1 MNNKGKTRVGVIGVG
16 HLGNLHAK
24 MYDMIPTADFI
35 GIYDTDPERA
45 HEVADRFG
53 VKAFPDA
60 DSLLNEVEAVSVVT
74 PTSNHYDTA
83 SQALNRGKHVFIEK
97 PITADVPSAEAL
109 IKLAHEQKRIV
120 QVGHIERFNPALM
133 SLQSIEMNPM
143 FIESHRLAQ
152 FNPRGTDVAVVLDLM
167 IHDLDIILSLIK
179 SPVKQI
185 DASGVAVVSDSID
198 IANTRIQ
205 FENGAVANITAS
217 RISQKKMR
225 KMRIFQRDTYIT
237 IDFLQGLAELYR
249 LFSDGAELPDLTMM
263 LGEIGTGAQKKK
275 IAYQRPEVPDINAL
289 EYELAQF
296 VEAVRNGTPP
306 LVTAQEGKKALEVAL
321 EVLDK
326 IKGQTVPW

>member
-1 MNNKGKTRVGVIGVG
+1 MQTKTKVGVIGVG

-24 MYDMIPTADFI
+24 MYDMIPSADFI
-35 GIYDTDPERA
+35 GIYDIDAGRAKEVSERY
-45 HEVADRFG
+45 G
-53 VKAFPDA
+53 VKAFPDV
-60 DSLLNEVEAVSVVT
+60 DSLLNAVEAVSVVT
-74 PTSNHYDTA
+74 PTSNHFEAA
-83 SQALNRGKHVFIEK
+83 SHALNNGAHVFIEK
-97 PITADVPSAEAL
+97 PITSDVASADAL
-109 IKLAHEQKRIV
+109 IKLAEKSDRIV

-133 SLQSIEMNPM
+133 SLKSIDLNPM

-167 IHDLDIILSLIK
+167 IHDIDIILSLIN
-179 SPVKQI
+179 SSVKRI
-185 DASGVAVVSDSID
+185 DANGVAIVSDSID

-237 IDFLQGLAELYR
+237 IDFLQGLAEVYR
-249 LFSDGAELPDLTMM
+249 LFSDGGEVPELTML
-263 LGEIGTGAQKKK
+263 LGEIGAGAQKKK
-275 IAYQRPEVPDINAL
+275 IIYQRPEVPDINAL

-296 VEAVRNGTPP
+296 ITAVQNGASP
-306 LVTAQEGKKALEVAL
+306 LVTAYEGKKALEVAL
-321 EVLDK
+321 EVMEK

>member
-1 MNNKGKTRVGVIGVG
+1 MNTDKKTRVGVIGVG

-24 MYDMIPTADFI
+24 MYDMIPSADFI
-35 GIYDTDPERA
+35 GIYDIDMNRSKD
-45 HEVADRFG
+45 VAERFG
-53 VKAFPDA
+53 VTEFPDI
-60 DSLLNEVEAVSVVT
+60 DTLLANVEAVSVVT
-74 PTSNHYDTA
+74 PTSNHFETA
-83 SQALNRGKHVFIEK
+83 SYALNRGVHVFIEK
-97 PITADVPSAEAL
+97 PITSDIESAEAL
-109 IKLAHEQKRIV
+109 INLAREKDRIV

-133 SLQSIEMNPM
+133 SLKSIELNPM

-185 DASGVAVVSDSID
+185 DANGVAIVSDSID

-225 KMRIFQRDTYIT
+225 KMRLFQRDTYIT
-237 IDFLQGLAELYR
+237 IDFLQGLAEVYR
-249 LFSDGAELPDLTMM
+249 LFGDGSKIPELTMM
-263 LGEIGTGAQKKK
+263 LGEIGTGDQKKM
-275 IAYQRPEVPDINAL
+275 IVYQRPEVPDINAL

-296 VEAVRNGTPP
+296 VDSVRNGTPP
-306 LVTAQEGKKALEVAL
+306 LVTGDEGKNALKVAL
-321 EVLDK
+321 EVMEK

>member
-1 MNNKGKTRVGVIGVG
+1 MNNKAKTKVGVIGVG

-24 MYDMIPTADFI
+24 MYDLIPSADFI
-35 GIYDTDPERA
+35 GIYDIDPVRA
-45 HEVADRFG
+45 KEVADRFG
-53 VKAFPDA
+53 VTAFPDA
-60 DSLLNEVEAVSVVT
+60 DTLLNEVEAVSVVT

-83 SQALNRGKHVFIEK
+83 SQALNKGKHVFIEK
-97 PITADVPSAEAL
+97 PITSDVQSAEAL
-109 IKLAHEQKRIV
+109 IKLAREKNRIV

-133 SLQSIEMNPM
+133 SLKSIELNPM

-167 IHDLDIILSLIK
+167 IHDLDIILSLIN

-185 DASGVAVVSDSID
+185 DANGVAIVSDSID

-237 IDFLQGLAELYR
+237 IDFLQGLAEVYR
-249 LFSDGAELPDLTMM
+249 LFSDGAEIPELTMM
-263 LGEIGTGAQKKK
+263 LGEIGTGQQKKK
-275 IAYQRPEVPDINAL
+275 IVYQRPEVPDINAL
-289 EYELAQF
+289 EYELARF
-296 VEAVRNGTPP
+296 VDAVRNGTSP
-306 LVTAQEGKKALEVAL
+306 LVTAHEGKKALEVAL
-321 EVLDK
+321 EILEK

>member
-1 MNNKGKTRVGVIGVG
+1 MKKKTKVGVIGVG

-24 MYDMIPTADFI
+24 MYDMIPSADFI
-35 GIYDTDPERA
+35 GIYDIDNERSN
-45 HEVADRFG
+45 EVSERFG
-53 VKAFPDA
+53 VTAFPSIDA
-60 DSLLNEVEAVSVVT
+60 LLENVDAVSVVT
-74 PTSNHYDTA
+74 PTSNHFETA
-83 SQALNRGKHVFIEK
+83 AHALKNNKHVFIEK
-97 PITADVPSAEAL
+97 PITSDVTSADKLIALAEG
-109 IKLAHEQKRIV
+109 KKCIV

-133 SLQSIEMNPM
+133 SLQSVELNPM

-167 IHDLDIILSLIK
+167 IHDIDIILSLVN

-185 DASGVAVVSDSID
+185 DANGVAIVSDSVD

-225 KMRIFQRDTYIT
+225 KMRLFQRDTYIT

-249 LFSDGAELPDLTMM
+249 LFGDGANIPEMTML
-263 LGEIGTGAQKKK
+263 LGEIGAGDQKKK
-275 IAYQRPEVPDINAL
+275 IVYQRPEVPDINAL

-296 VEAVRNGTPP
+296 VEAVQNDTSP
-306 LVTAQEGKKALEVAL
+306 LVTANEGKEALEVAL
-321 EVLDK
+321 EVMEK
-326 IKGQTVPW
+326 INQQTVPW

>member
-1 MNNKGKTRVGVIGVG
+1 MKAKTKVGVIGVG

-24 MYDMIPTADFI
+24 MYDTIPTADFV
-35 GIYDTDPERA
+35 GIYDIDADRA
-45 HEVADRFG
+45 KEVSERFG
-53 VKAFPDA
+53 VKAYPNVDELLDEIDA
-60 DSLLNEVEAVSVVT
+60 ASVVT
-74 PTSNHYDTA
+74 PTSNHFDTA
-83 SQALNRGKHVFIEK
+83 SHALNRGVHVFIEK
-97 PITADVPSAEAL
+97 PITSDVLSADAL
-109 IKLAHEQKRIV
+109 IKLAQEKNRVV

-133 SLQSIEMNPM
+133 SLKSIELNPM

-167 IHDLDIILSLIK
+167 IHDLDIILSLVNA
-179 SPVKQI
+179 PVKQI
-185 DASGVAVVSDSID
+185 DANGVAIVSDSID

-237 IDFLQGLAELYR
+237 IDFLQGLAEVYR
-249 LFSDGAELPDLTMM
+249 LFGDGVDVPELTML
-263 LGEIGTGAQKKK
+263 LGEIGTGEQKKK
-275 IAYQRPEVPDINAL
+275 IIYQRPEVPDINAL

-296 VEAVRNGTPP
+296 INAVQNETSP
-306 LVTAQEGKKALEVAL
+306 LVTAYEGKKALEVAL
-321 EVLDK
+321 EVMEK

>member
-1 MNNKGKTRVGVIGVG
+1 MKTKTKVGVIGVG

-24 MYDMIPTADFI
+24 MYDMIPSADFI
-35 GIYDTDPERA
+35 GLYDIDAERA
-45 HEVADRFG
+45 REVADRFG

-60 DSLLNEVEAVSVVT
+60 DTLLSEVEAISVVT
-74 PTSNHYDTA
+74 PTSNHFDTA
-83 SQALNRGKHVFIEK
+83 THALHNGIHVFIEK
-97 PITADVPSAEAL
+97 PVTSDVQSAEAL
-109 IKLAHEQKRIV
+109 IKLAQEKKCIV

-133 SLQSIEMNPM
+133 SLQSIDLNPM

-167 IHDLDIILSLIK
+167 IHDIDIILSLVN

-185 DASGVAVVSDSID
+185 DANGVAIVSDSID

-225 KMRIFQRDTYIT
+225 KMRIFQRDNYIT
-237 IDFLQGLAELYR
+237 IDFLQGLAEVYR
-249 LFSDGAELPDLTMM
+249 LFGDGAELPEMTMM
-263 LGEIGTGAQKKK
+263 LGEIGTGTQKKK
-275 IAYQRPEVPDINAL
+275 IVYQRPEVPDINAL

-296 VEAVRNGTPP
+296 VEAVQNGTSPI
-306 LVTAQEGKKALEVAL
+306 VTAHEGKKALEVAL
-321 EVLDK
+321 EVMEK
-326 IKGQTVPW
+326 IKRQTVPW